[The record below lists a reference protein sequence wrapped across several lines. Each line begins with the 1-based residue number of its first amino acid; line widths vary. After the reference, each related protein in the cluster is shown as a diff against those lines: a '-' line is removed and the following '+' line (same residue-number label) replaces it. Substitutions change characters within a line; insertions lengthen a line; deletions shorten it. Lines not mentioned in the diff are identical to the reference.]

1 MDQVLSIVNGANQ
14 RGGRMLSVVDL
25 LEAGTFSLAQAAWLV
40 ARVAEGS
47 SWLVG
52 ARPGGA
58 GKTTVMAALL
68 AMVPDGQRVRLT
80 LARGGWREALPGE
93 TVVSYE
99 LSPGSYDAYI
109 WGPEVRRLTEL
120 GGSGCRIVANLHAD
134 TLEEAREQVVGA
146 CGAAEEGFRAF
157 GLFLSLRLAGSRLEP
172 RPMLEKIHRAQGGRW
187 QVCEGEPPARGR
199 VEGDIAAFLESC
211 RERGLYSVE
220 RVRAAWLAWRA
231 GGPLPRARSGSEPRA
246 RSRRLCS

>member
-1 MDQVLSIVNGANQ
+1 MDSVLSVVNRANQ

-25 LEAGTFSLAQAAWLV
+25 LEAGTLSLAQAAWLV
-40 ARVAEGS
+40 ARVAEGG

-68 AMVPDGQRVRLT
+68 AMLPDGQRVRLT
-80 LARGGWREALPGE
+80 LARGGWRDALPGE
-93 TVVSYE
+93 AVVSYE
-99 LSPGSYDAYI
+99 LSPGLYDAYI

-120 GGSGCRIVANLHAD
+120 SASGCRIVANLHAD

-146 CGAAEEGFRAF
+146 CGATEEGFRAF
-157 GLFLSLRLAGSRLEP
+157 GLFLPLSVTGSRLEP
-172 RPMLEKIHRAQGGRW
+172 LPRLERIHWAQNGRW
-187 QVCEGEPPARGR
+187 QACEGDPPIRGR
-199 VEGDIAAFLESC
+199 EEGPIAAFLESC

-220 RVRAAWLAWRA
+220 KVRAAWL
-231 GGPLPRARSGSEPRA
+231 LFLTRS
-246 RSRRLCS
+246 SR

>member
-1 MDQVLSIVNGANQ
+1 MDSVLSAVNRANQ

-25 LEAGTFSLAQAAWLV
+25 LEAGTLSPAQAAWLV

-68 AMVPDGQRVRLT
+68 AMVPKGQRVRPT
-80 LARGGWREALPGE
+80 LARGGWRSALPGE
-93 TVVSYE
+93 TLVSYE

-109 WGPEVRRLTEL
+109 WGLEVRRLTEL
-120 GGSGCRIVANLHAD
+120 GLTGCRIVANLHAD

-146 CGAAEEGFRAF
+146 CGATEQGFQAF
-157 GLFLSLRLAGSRLEP
+157 SLFLPLRLAGPRLDP
-172 RPMLEKIHRAQGGRW
+172 HPILERIHWARGGRW
-187 QVCEGEPPARGR
+187 QTCEGDPGLRGR
-199 VEGDIAAFLESC
+199 REQHIADFLEDC

-220 RVRAAWLAWRA
+220 KVREAWLA
-231 GGPLPRARSGSEPRA
+231 
-246 RSRRLCS
+246 RR